1 MIVVVHLAKRY
12 GDKMAVNDLSL
23 TVNPGVVTR
32 FLGPS
37 GAGKSMTLRMIVG
50 PDRPVAGTAT
60 VNGLAY
66 NHLLTL
72 ATTTGIPRRRIVE
85 VRDLVGL
92 AAVGRKAD
100 GAFSL
105 GMGQRL
111 GIAAALLGD
120 PDDVIPDEPVNKLDP
135 AGILWIR
142 GLLRSL
148 ADEGCTVF
156 ISSHL
161 ISEIALVAD
170 HLVVIGRGELIA
182 DTSVSE
188 LQQAAS
194 GVVVPVRSP
203 RAHDLARLLGSQ
215 RAAGS
220 PGHRRLPGRDRGPRR
235 GDRCTPAARRG
246 FHGGDVRAAARGAG
260 ASWGLCSPTAG
271 HRRSCR
277 TCRTCRPTPEPP
289 SPQSSQPTVC
299 WPQVPAPPSWWR
311 GSSACSAGQRSC
323 SGVGTP
329 EAADDGR
336 VRVR

>member
-12 GDKMAVNDLSL
+12 GEKMAVNDLSF
-23 TVNPGVVTR
+23 TVNLGVVTR
-32 FLGPS
+32 FLGPN

-50 PDRPVAGTAT
+50 LDRPAAGTAT

-72 ATTTGIPRRRIVE
+72 ATTTGIPRWRIVE

-92 AAVGRKAD
+92 AAVGRKAA

-120 PDDVIPDEPVNKLDP
+120 PDAVILDEPVNKLDP

-148 ADEGCTVF
+148 ADEGRTVF

-170 HLVVIGRGELIA
+170 QLVVIGR
-182 DTSVSE
+182 
-188 LQQAAS
+188 
-194 GVVVPVRSP
+194 
-203 RAHDLARLLGSQ
+203 
-215 RAAGS
+215 
-220 PGHRRLPGRDRGPRR
+220 
-235 GDRCTPAARRG
+235 
-246 FHGGDVRAAARGAG
+246 
-260 ASWGLCSPTAG
+260 
-271 HRRSCR
+271 
-277 TCRTCRPTPEPP
+277 
-289 SPQSSQPTVC
+289 
-299 WPQVPAPPSWWR
+299 
-311 GSSACSAGQRSC
+311 
-323 SGVGTP
+323 
-329 EAADDGR
+329 
-336 VRVR
+336 